1 MFNLVKIVIDPY
13 FLGYHWYYSRSLIL
27 LLFTQHTQVC
37 LECVSCTS
45 DASQEFKS
53 HICCVWPAAI
63 CRTATERHDRACGD
77 RIQTHWE
84 AWECSSIIIS
94 LDLQRVQRLKATGPT
109 EMVQWK
115 CLPWLRDI
123 FISNMMV
130 LSCSGMAE
138 KLHLPSAQ
146 RDGPLT
152 V

>member
-27 LLFTQHTQVC
+27 LLFTKHTRVC

-109 EMVQWK
+109 EMVQPDESVSHD
-115 CLPWLRDI
+115 CMI
-123 FISNMMV
+123 FLFPTWWCCHAQAWQKNSIS
-130 LSCSGMAE
+130 L
-138 KLHLPSAQ
+138 LHRGTAP
-146 RDGPLT
+146 
-152 V
+152 